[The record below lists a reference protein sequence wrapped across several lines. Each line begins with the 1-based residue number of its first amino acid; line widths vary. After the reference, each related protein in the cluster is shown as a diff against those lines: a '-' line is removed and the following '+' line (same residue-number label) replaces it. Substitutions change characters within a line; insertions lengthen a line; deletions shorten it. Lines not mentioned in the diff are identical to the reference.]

1 MTIGTEEDVVKEIH
15 GATIHR
21 VDAVDGAATGIPF
34 LVLKALDPESV
45 TKAAEDLDVLADPDA
60 ALAAADDAAAGAPVP
75 TDAPGDPGD
84 PGSPA
89 WEAVDAA
96 AARSAVEGLV
106 ALRQLACDLAER
118 EGIEGAAADGAG
130 YESQWDL
137 QIATCAIDEAL
148 AILAKFAVDEQ
159 ASADQGAADA
169 EDQAKAMGLMKAL
182 ADPESPVLK
191 AGRVLSAAN
200 ENTLKAAQ
208 TAMNDAVTAI
218 TSVLGQVAPVEK
230 QETPVTDTPATPDT
244 EPVIKDED
252 GVNRTT
258 AETIEPVVKAE
269 DALAST
275 SVADLKRTAMTGSGS
290 EQKAALAELGLRVI
304 MGTLDAAPAAEEP
317 AADEPAADAGD
328 AEADPAAADPENAA
342 PPAVP
347 AAPVDASTP
356 DDSVNKALQPD
367 PGIDVEEIVRK
378 ALEDRDG
385 ELVAVRKRLDDLERQ
400 PAAGGPLLSGAPMP
414 ISVQTR
420 GQDVTAGGE
429 QEALRKA
436 FEDETDPI
444 RKQQLQMQL
453 AVDMVKHAP
462 LAQGHTPTV

>member
-118 EGIEGAAADGAG
+118 EGIEGAASDGAG

-230 QETPVTDTPATPDT
+230 QETPVTDHNPTPDT
-244 EPVIKDED
+244 EPVTKADD
-252 GVNRTT
+252 APDA
-258 AETIEPVVKAE
+258 AETEPVVKAE

-317 AADEPAADAGD
+317 ADDAEPADAGD
-328 AEADPAAADPENAA
+328 AETDSAAADPTNAA

-356 DDSVNKALQPD
+356 DDSVAKALEPD

-400 PAAGGPLLSGAPMP
+400 PAGGGPLLSGAPVP
-414 ISVQTR
+414 SVQTR
-420 GQDVTAGGE
+420 GQELTAGGE